1 MEGQASNWVAEEGRN
16 VGRANARLPE
26 RECDA
31 KSRPSLS
38 DSSLFFFFLAV
49 GLPPHRPDKKNM
61 LRARCAPTP
70 AVARLATVTGVRRPA
85 ALVAARPAPLASVS
99 RLEAAFT
106 GVFLCFAWP
115 PACVGIGVVV
125 PGRPPRTGL
134 GARWRPMRHT
144 PCGVWPT
151 ADTLAL
157 SE

>member
-1 MEGQASNWVAEEGRN
+1 MVEEGRN
-16 VGRANARLPE
+16 GGRANARLPE

-31 KSRPSLS
+31 KPRPSLS
-38 DSSLFFFFLAV
+38 RLFTLFFFFSPLA
-49 GLPPHRPDKKNM
+49 PRPTDQIKKTM